1 MPELRKGPDSYLSTK
16 ESIDLEEKRILKE
29 LESRYQNY
37 LSEKPTRA
45 GYDRYTRDSRR
56 LIFRLHR
63 LSEQRRVEERSN
75 LPTDV
80 YLHVHTSECT
90 RDETGACGEYQRKDT
105 AL

>member
-1 MPELRKGPDSYLSTK
+1 MPELRKGPDSDLLTK
-16 ESIDLEEKRILKE
+16 ESIDLEEKSVLKE
-29 LESRYQNY
+29 LESRYQEY

-45 GYDRYTRDSRR
+45 GYDRYARDSRR

-63 LSEQRRVEERSN
+63 LSEQRRIEERSN
-75 LPTDV
+75 LPSAAN
-80 YLHVHTSECT
+80 LHVHTSECT